1 MAEGRRA
8 AAEGT
13 VAAEERDADAVR
25 ETAARCV
32 VSRVAWG
39 CLAPP

>member
-25 ETAARCV
+25 ETAARA
-32 VSRVAWG
+32 AWG